1 MLAPAMAPSAE
12 QPSDD
17 GAKELARR
25 ALAGVTLTNGL
36 ASRTLPAQ
44 AQAFPEEAAPI
55 SERGRNAR
63 VIDEVAHE
71 SFDALTSKTET
82 AASSARK
89 TLCAESPPIEVRTAP
104 HWR

>member
-1 MLAPAMAPSAE
+1 MAPFAE

-25 ALAGVTLTNGL
+25 ALAEVTLTNRL

-71 SFDALTSKTET
+71 SSDALTSKTKT
-82 AASSARK
+82 TASSARK
-89 TLCAESPPIEVRTAP
+89 TLCVAESPPIEVRTAP